1 MSGKFELE
9 DIEIVPDVNNDSE
22 NVQLENTDN
31 EATDLK
37 QSFDI
42 DDGSTTAP
50 LLRRKANI
58 ASLIASLFSYIFS
71 PLLVPSYAMMIALN
85 LSYITPVANL
95 KTRIIVLFASF
106 VITCMMPASII
117 AYLFKAGKI
126 SDIGVNNQK
135 DRLIPYIVTIV
146 CYIVCAIYLTEVNTP
161 IWIPGFMIGG
171 GLAALTSMLVNIKWK
186 ISAHGAGMGGLM
198 ALVFMMWRNGYGL
211 FDYTSVVCAVT
222 LLTGIVCSAR
232 IILGRHTLGQVL
244 VGTLNGL
251 FWVALMTI

>member
-9 DIEIVPDVNNDSE
+9 NIEIIPDVNNDSE
-22 NVQLENTDN
+22 SFQLEELNNEDTDPR
-31 EATDLK
+31 
-37 QSFDI
+37 QSLAVDE
-42 DDGSTTAP
+42 GSTTAP
-50 LLRRKANI
+50 SPCVNTI
-58 ASLIASLFSYIFS
+58 SLIASLFSHLFS

-85 LSYITPVANL
+85 ISYITPISYL
-95 KTRIIVLFASF
+95 KTRIIVLFAAF
-106 VITCMMPASII
+106 TITCMIPASII

-135 DRLIPYIVTIV
+135 DRLIPYVVTII
-146 CYIVCAIYLTEVNTP
+146 CYIVCAIYLTEVSTP
-161 IWIPGFMIGG
+161 VWIPGFMIGG

-198 ALVFMMWRNGYGL
+198 ALVFMMWRNDYGL
-211 FDYTSVVCAVT
+211 FDFTSVVCTIT

-232 IILGRHTLGQVL
+232 IILERHTLGQVL
-244 VGTLNGL
+244 AGTLNGL